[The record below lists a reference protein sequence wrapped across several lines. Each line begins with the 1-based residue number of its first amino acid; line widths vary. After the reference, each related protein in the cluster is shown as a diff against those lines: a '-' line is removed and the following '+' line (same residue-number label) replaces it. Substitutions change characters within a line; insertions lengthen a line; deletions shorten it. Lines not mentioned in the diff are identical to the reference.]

1 MRLGYGLLV
10 GFAVLSGGCTA
21 VPSVIGISGSDT
33 VPLNTR
39 LEVHDAL
46 GAPTAR
52 SATSEGTQFEEFV
65 IQSGCDEIIW
75 GVRVPAFQPL
85 EEFHIHGWGDLQM
98 ITVSSPRDIP
108 TTGKNLILVAKAN
121 NLLHFRIFDETGNL
135 VVDTNE
141 TKMTLPAHA
150 PVLADL
156 KKQLESV
163 WPPHKIA
170 KNEKEKV
177 ITTVASLVGHIPVGS
192 FELGVTTIGFNNM
205 LTQIVSVPNEKDR
218 HRVFPGQKLRFDYD
232 HMGRVTKVYL
242 NGELLLSPAMK
253 PESAAITTTANAQ
266 PWWAPISAPSG
277 TSVR

>member
-39 LEVHDAL
+39 LEVHEAL
-46 GAPTAR
+46 GMPTAK
-52 SATSEGTQFEEFV
+52 STTNEGTPFEEFV
-65 IQSGCDEIIW
+65 IRGGCDQIIL
-75 GVRVPAFQPL
+75 GIRVPAFQPL
-85 EEFHIHGWGDLQM
+85 EEFRIHGWGDLQL
-98 ITVSSPRDIP
+98 ITVSSVRDIP
-108 TTGKNLILVAKAN
+108 TTGKNEILVAKVN
-121 NLLHFRIFDETGNL
+121 NLLHFRIFDENGNL
-135 VVDTNE
+135 VADTNE
-141 TKMTLPAHA
+141 TKMTLMAQA

-163 WPPHKIA
+163 WPPHKLA
-170 KNEKEKV
+170 KNEKERV
-177 ITTVASLVGHIPVGS
+177 VTTVASLVGHIPLGS
-192 FELGVTTIGFNNM
+192 FELGVTTVGFNM

-218 HRVFPGQKLRFDYD
+218 HRVIPGQKLRFDYD

-253 PESAAITTTANAQ
+253 PDIAATTALANKQ
-266 PWWAPISAPSG
+266 P
-277 TSVR
+277 